1 MWYLANIIVYMD
13 SLLAIEY
20 TVNLEID
27 MPEADKKYTDT
38 HTHTYIYIIYN
49 IYRVIRNDCRG
60 FNNLSYT
67 IHLR

>member
-1 MWYLANIIVYMD
+1 MWYLANIMVYIY
-13 SLLAIEY
+13 SPLAIEC

-27 MPEADKKYTDT
+27 MPEADKKYTHT
-38 HTHTYIYIIYN
+38 HTHTYIY

-67 IHLR
+67 IHV

>member
-38 HTHTYIYIIYN
+38 HTHTHTHTHIYI
-49 IYRVIRNDCRG
+49 
-60 FNNLSYT
+60 
-67 IHLR
+67 